1 MTTSLFR
8 TEAIAHQQEV
18 KMGDAIAVHTSSL
31 AWLSILF
38 ALLAVTLL
46 VFLFS
51 GEYTRKAR
59 VTGFL
64 SPSQGL
70 LKIFTPQPGN
80 VLERKVEEG
89 DVVQQGDVLFV
100 LTAEQ
105 SSPQHSDAQA
115 AAIASIQ
122 ARRDSLLNELE
133 QQDELQRA
141 QWLNLQ
147 ERTTA
152 LQAEHNQIQ
161 REIDL
166 QKKRVA
172 MAEST
177 LEKFHDLYQRQ
188 FVSQVHWQEKR
199 DDVLAR
205 QATLQS
211 LERERLTLSRQLQG
225 VNAEIRASQFD
236 FARQRAELDRAIAQ
250 LEQKITE
257 YQARRSIVIT
267 APAAGTVTSI
277 LLQKGQQATVQTPL
291 ASILP
296 QDSELQAHLLVP
308 SRAIGFV
315 STGQTVS
322 LRYQAFPFQRFG
334 SHDGVVSEI
343 SRTMIA
349 PGEADF
355 PVQLTEPAY
364 RVVVRPAQQNL
375 NAYTR
380 RLPLQAG
387 MLLDADIRLDRR
399 SLLQWVFDPLYSLT
413 GTL

>member
-8 TEAIAHQQEV
+8 AEAIAHQQEV

-38 ALLAVTLL
+38 ALLTVALL

-51 GEYTRKAR
+51 SEYTRKAR

-70 LKIFTPQPGN
+70 LKIFTPQAGT
-80 VLERKVEEG
+80 VLERRVEEG
-89 DVVQQGDVLFV
+89 NTVQEGDVLFV
-100 LTAEQ
+100 LSAEQ
-105 SSPQHSDAQA
+105 SSPEHPDAQA
-115 AAIASIQ
+115 SAIASIQ

-133 QQDELQRA
+133 QQDELHRA

-147 ERTTA
+147 ERTVA
-152 LQAEHNQIQ
+152 LQAEHNQIR

-166 QKKRVA
+166 QKKRVTV
-172 MAEST
+172 AEST
-177 LEKFHDLYQRQ
+177 LKKFRDLYQRQ
-188 FVSQVHWQEKR
+188 FVSQLHWQEKR

-205 QATLQS
+205 QAALQS

-225 VNAEIRASQFD
+225 VNAEIRGSQFE

-250 LEQKITE
+250 LEQQITE
-257 YQARRSIVIT
+257 HQARLSIVIT

-308 SRAIGFV
+308 SRAIGFI

-334 SHDGVVSEI
+334 VHDGVVSEI

-375 NAYTR
+375 LAYEQQ
-380 RLPLQAG
+380 LPLQAG

-399 SLLQWVFDPLYSLT
+399 SLLQWVFDPLYSLA

>member
-8 TEAIAHQQEV
+8 AEAIAHQQEV

-38 ALLAVTLL
+38 ALLTVALL

-51 GEYTRKAR
+51 SEYTRKAR

-70 LKIFTPQPGN
+70 LKIFTPQAGT
-80 VLERKVEEG
+80 VLERRVEEG
-89 DVVQQGDVLFV
+89 NTVQEGDVLFV
-100 LTAEQ
+100 LSAEQ
-105 SSPQHSDAQA
+105 SSPEHPDAQA
-115 AAIASIQ
+115 SAIASIQ

-133 QQDELQRA
+133 QQDELHRA

-147 ERTTA
+147 ERTVA
-152 LQAEHNQIQ
+152 LQAEHNQIR

-172 MAEST
+172 VAEST
-177 LEKFHDLYQRQ
+177 LKKFRDLYQRQ
-188 FVSQVHWQEKR
+188 FVSQLHWQEKR

-205 QATLQS
+205 QAALQS

-225 VNAEIRASQFD
+225 VNAEIRGSQFE

-250 LEQKITE
+250 LEQQITE
-257 YQARRSIVIT
+257 HQARLSIVIT

-308 SRAIGFV
+308 SRAIGFI

-334 SHDGVVSEI
+334 VHDGVVSEI

-375 NAYTR
+375 LAYEQQ
-380 RLPLQAG
+380 LPLQAG

-399 SLLQWVFDPLYSLT
+399 SLLQWVFDPLYSLA